1 MRKRVSPFVAV
12 VVEGLE
18 GRRLCSSTGLRIVS
32 YNVEDDIDGY
42 TTPRPGLDTVLEG
55 IGAYTI
61 GSTARPIDVLALTET
76 TSNAATVAPI
86 VADLNSYYG
95 AGTYAASTLQL
106 SESGGDAA
114 DGNGPSALIY
124 DTKTVQLLASV
135 GLSGTLGS
143 STGVYRQVGRYELE
157 PVGGTS
163 AGAFYLYVDHY
174 KSGTGSTNAKDRGE
188 EAAVVRADEATLP
201 STARVVYAGDF
212 NTNADGEAI
221 FETLMGSGQGQAFDA
236 LDPSGGVGNVE
247 QGVGTYTESATALQY
262 RDDYQMV
269 TDDVLTSSA
278 GLELVGGTEQAFG
291 NNGSVAADGSV
302 TASSNTA
309 LAGLSNR
316 SAVLSALTTASDH
329 LPVVADYT
337 DVATAAGGAISGT
350 VSGGKAG
357 ETVYLDANNNS
368 TLDAG
373 ERSTTTSSTGAYGF
387 TGVTPGA
394 YIVRQVLPAGY
405 AQTSPSDGYGIHL
418 TVAAGSSFTGEDFTD
433 VARRTGT
440 TIGTSGSYTNDG
452 NTIAK
457 ATDGNLGTF
466 YDGVNAN
473 GDYVGLDLGSA
484 ESVSVIEYAPRS
496 GYASRMVGG
505 VFQASN
511 TAGFT
516 SGVVTLATVTATP
529 ATGTLTTVT
538 LGSPVSYRY
547 FRYLSPN
554 GSYGNVAEVQFFG

>member
-1 MRKRVSPFVAV
+1 M
-12 VVEGLE
+12 
-18 GRRLCSSTGLRIVS
+18 I
-32 YNVEDDIDGY
+32 
-42 TTPRPGLDTVLEG
+42 
-55 IGAYTI
+55 
-61 GSTARPIDVLALTET
+61 
-76 TSNAATVAPI
+76 
-86 VADLNSYYG
+86 
-95 AGTYAASTLQL
+95 
-106 SESGGDAA
+106 
-114 DGNGPSALIY
+114 
-124 DTKTVQLLASV
+124 
-135 GLSGTLGS
+135 
-143 STGVYRQVGRYELE
+143 
-157 PVGGTS
+157 
-163 AGAFYLYVDHY
+163 
-174 KSGTGSTNAKDRGE
+174 
-188 EAAVVRADEATLP
+188 
-201 STARVVYAGDF
+201 YAGDF

-221 FETLMGSGQGQAFDA
+221 FDTLMGSGQGQAFDA

-247 QGVGTYTESATALQY
+247 QGVATYTESSTDLRY

-269 TDDVLTSSA
+269 TDNVLTSAA
-278 GLELVGGTEQAFG
+278 GLELVGGSEQAFG

-316 SAVLSALTTASDH
+316 SAVLSDLTTASDH

-337 DVATAAGGAISGT
+337 DVVTAAGGSISGT
-350 VSGGKAG
+350 VAGGKAG

-368 TLDAG
+368 KLDSG
-373 ERSTTTSSTGAYGF
+373 ELSTTTSSTGAYSF
-387 TGVTPGA
+387 TGAAAGA

-405 AQTSPSDGYGIHL
+405 AQTSPSNGYGIHL
-418 TVAAGSSFTGEDFTD
+418 TVAAGSSTGENFTD

-440 TIGTSGSYTNDG
+440 TIGTGGSYTNDG

-466 YDGVNAN
+466 YDGVSAN

-484 ESVSVIEYAPRS
+484 ESVSVIEYAPRT

-538 LGSPVSYRY
+538 LGSPVTDRY